1 MIEISLSG
9 GALSAQ
15 RSRQGYYQK
24 SARVNGQLSWKHYS
38 SDNVLWWAPKG
49 LGKFGSKGSGKAY
62 WKVGNVKMNMGY
74 LDTYDAEFPVFGP
87 PYGNQSGN
95 SNVWSYLNDDND
107 WVNAPVGEIIVEC
120 AHFEDVQS
128 KYNIYYYILLNSSRV
143 FLQC

>member
-1 MIEISLSG
+1 M
-9 GALSAQ
+9 
-15 RSRQGYYQK
+15 
-24 SARVNGQLSWKHYS
+24 
-38 SDNVLWWAPKG
+38 NV
-49 LGKFGSKGSGKAY
+49 
-62 WKVGNVKMNMGY
+62 GY
-74 LDTYDAEFPVFGP
+74 LDTYDAMFPVFGP

-95 SNVWSYLNDDND
+95 SNVWSYLNDDKD